1 MNRIDFFT
9 NEESEMMDLI
19 TFSNNVALLGSQNNP
34 KMLFTSYYDFIEI
47 LTPQM
52 MTTKKIVEL
61 FQQKIRQIRNR
72 ENVYL
77 GDVKAGKLK
86 GEKLRW
92 NAEEI
97 LKGFKIFENQKIT
110 LEKAINQT
118 DADFKIDMIFFLDI
132 SGQYHEVSNVIER
145 KKPAESNL
153 NNIRK
158 ELLKEV
164 QEKKEEGKVYKSIKR
179 IYSYLSTYK
188 TGKEQQKKELLTI
201 INNPVLGSL
210 HQINEGLST
219 LIYLLENNKLN
230 VRNQYF
236 KRELEG
242 FKQWLW
248 LTFGGLDNIKVIL
261 DELKDIIRNPSAE
274 DIKSYQQ
281 KIAVILNE
289 NTNQLLKLHY
299 K

>member
-9 NEESEMMDLI
+9 NEETEMMDLI

-34 KMLFTSYYDFIEI
+34 KMLFTSDYDFMEI

>member
-34 KMLFTSYYDFIEI
+34 KMLFTSDYDFMEI

-118 DADFKIDMIFFLDI
+118 DAGFKIDMIFFLDI

-145 KKPAESNL
+145 KKPPESNIS
-153 NNIRK
+153 NVRK

-179 IYSYLSTYK
+179 IYSYLSTFK

-210 HQINEGLST
+210 HQINEGLNT
-219 LIYLLENNKLN
+219 LIFLLDNNKIS
-230 VRNQYF
+230 VRNVYF

-248 LTFGGLDNIKVIL
+248 LTFRGLENIKVIL

-289 NTNQLLKLHY
+289 NTKQLLKLHY